1 MPEPKHA
8 TPAHTY
14 THARPSE
21 SLSASPSGSNVIFL
35 EQSRTLEKN
44 SDLDRRTREQELA
57 SEIAEYWNV
66 EDSMLVVME
75 FGVVPVARI
84 HRRMLSMSR
93 KQKLNHVENLGG
105 YFMTC
110 LEPSKKRTK
119 PEAERTDEFYEQYVA
134 RQKERGL

>member
-1 MPEPKHA
+1 
-8 TPAHTY
+8 
-14 THARPSE
+14 
-21 SLSASPSGSNVIFL
+21 
-35 EQSRTLEKN
+35 
-44 SDLDRRTREQELA
+44 
-57 SEIAEYWNV
+57 
-66 EDSMLVVME
+66 MLVVME